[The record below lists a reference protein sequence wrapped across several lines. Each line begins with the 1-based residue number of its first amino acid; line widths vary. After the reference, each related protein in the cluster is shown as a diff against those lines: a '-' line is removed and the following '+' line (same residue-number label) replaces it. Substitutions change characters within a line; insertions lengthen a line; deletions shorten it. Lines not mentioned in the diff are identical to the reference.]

1 MNGTLDRTV
10 ILVPPK
16 SQKSV
21 PGSFSYSLWAKF
33 SVQFFNP
40 RFTDEN
46 QGKVKKQA
54 NIDGNLPF
62 IFVKA

>member
-1 MNGTLDRTV
+1 MNGTLDRMV
-10 ILVPPK
+10 IFIPPK

-21 PGSFSYSLWAKF
+21 PVSFSYGLWAKF
-33 SVQFFNP
+33 SVQFFYP
-40 RFTDEN
+40 HFPAKN